1 MELSELKEI
10 IDKALKRCQRKIEE
24 QPTIVLSES
33 DFEKIVSWSIMKQL
47 NQNNYKK
54 HLSTDFTVHSQITHY
69 KNGVIKH
76 NRRPDILLLTEE
88 GLENADNTPKGFIY
102 KEDSFAIELKY
113 IRLGD
118 NDYLKKI
125 SGDLNKRSEIY
136 SKSWLYVV
144 VLVESDKDE
153 DYCNIKDEIKKKA
166 SKKRSYK
173 KNLFCKVMKKQKV
186 DYDKIV

>member
-1 MELSELKEI
+1 MELSELKGI
-10 IDKALKRCQRKIEE
+10 IDKALKRCQRKLEKL
-24 QPTIVLSES
+24 PTIVLSES
-33 DFEKIVSWSIMKQL
+33 DFEKFVSWSIMKQL
-47 NQNNYKK
+47 NQDNYKE

-69 KNGVIKH
+69 KDGVIKH

-88 GLENADNTPKGFIY
+88 GLKNADTRKGFIY
-102 KEDSFAIELKY
+102 KDNSFAIELKY

-118 NDYLKKI
+118 QDYLKKV
-125 SGDLNKRSEIY
+125 SGDLNKRSEIS

-144 VLVESDKDE
+144 VLVESDNDE
-153 DYCNIKDEIKKKA
+153 DYRNIKDEIENKA

-173 KNLFCKVMKKQKV
+173 RNLFCLVMKKHKI

>member
-1 MELSELKEI
+1 MELSELKGI
-10 IDKALKRCQRKIEE
+10 IDKALKRCQRKLEE

-33 DFEKIVSWSIMKQL
+33 DFEKLVSWSIMKQL
-47 NQNNYKK
+47 NQDNYKE
-54 HLSTDFTVHSQITHY
+54 HLSTDFTVHAQITHY
-69 KNGVIKH
+69 KDGAIKH

-88 GLENADNTPKGFIY
+88 GLKNADTPKGFIY

-118 NDYLKKI
+118 NDYLKKV
-125 SGDLNKRSEIY
+125 SGDLNKRGEIY

-153 DYCNIKDEIKKKA
+153 DYCNIKDEIEKIA

-173 KNLFCKVMKKQKV
+173 RNLFCLVMKKQKV